1 MAFFLSDHWQ
11 SWFSQIKALRNV
23 VKMPEDNFNKPV
35 SVTHQKMSWDFW
47 YFVRKRP
54 LAFKLCRMRNQYWIR
69 TFFNA
74 NIFARDSLQQLRK
87 ISSISY
93 IVQWPQHIPRLISC
107 IRQLELGLV
116 FKVLDTLKT
125 ETVISLFSRWLNCL
139 RSCLRR
145 QA

>member
-1 MAFFLSDHWQ
+1 MKNGHTYKENHFDLVHGFLSLR
-11 SWFSQIKALRNV
+11 SLTGLIFAIQIKALRNV

-47 YFVRKRP
+47 YFMRKRP

-87 ISSISY
+87 ISSTSY
-93 IVQWPQHIPRLISC
+93 IVEWPQHIPRLISC

-125 ETVISLFSRWLNCL
+125 EMS
-139 RSCLRR
+139 
-145 QA
+145 